1 MNHYMVP
8 ITEIRE
14 GLPSSWSD
22 DQAIEFHNWLQD
34 FIEGMLEIVEKDRK
48 NTTV

>member
-1 MNHYMVP
+1 MSP
-8 ITEIRE
+8 LSEIRE

-34 FIEGMLEIVEKDRK
+34 FVEGMLEIVEKDHK
-48 NTTV
+48 TTIV